1 MKKLLLLLVFMSGSF
16 ASVGVLS
23 HGKDPVLSDNPTE
36 EQMQL
41 VRDGARDLCENVD
54 DDNERE
60 MCVMDYFAEHNLE
73 EEPSCD

>member
-1 MKKLLLLLVFMSGSF
+1 MKNLRLLSIIILIQLLGVSAF
-16 ASVGVLS
+16 A
-23 HGKDPVLSDNPTE
+23 HEKDPVLGDNPTE

-41 VRDGARDLCENVD
+41 VRDGAKDLCENVD

-60 MCVMDYFAEHNLE
+60 MCVMDYYAQHNLE

>member
-1 MKKLLLLLVFMSGSF
+1 
-16 ASVGVLS
+16 
-23 HGKDPVLSDNPTE
+23 LSDNPTE